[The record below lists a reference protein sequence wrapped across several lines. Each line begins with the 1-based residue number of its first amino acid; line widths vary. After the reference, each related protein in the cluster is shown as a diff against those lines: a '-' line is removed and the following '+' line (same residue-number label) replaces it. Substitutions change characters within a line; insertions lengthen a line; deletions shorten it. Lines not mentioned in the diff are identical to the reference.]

1 MEKCCDLPNQQSLGS
16 HDRQQ
21 SAVADVPRSGT
32 SVRYRIEKMDCPT
45 EETLI
50 RKKLESMPGVQGLD
64 FNLLEREITVHHSLP
79 GTETLTSAL
88 NAIGMAPVEIGTD
101 APDQS
106 APRAMEGREKLLL
119 WIGGIAAL
127 AAEGLGWITGKE
139 TSWPVAA
146 LALLSIL
153 TAGLPTLHKGWIAVR
168 SFTLNINFL
177 MSLAVI
183 GAVAIQRWPEAAM
196 VTFLFAIAE
205 AIEKLSLENARNA
218 IRALSELAPDTAEV
232 WDNSG
237 WVERSVREV
246 SVDERIRL
254 RTGLRVPLDSR
265 LESGNVAVNEAPITG
280 ESLPVDKIP
289 GDSLFAGTI
298 VLDGTAEAVVTAV
311 AGASTLAK
319 IAGAVQE
326 AQKQRAPTQRFVD
339 VFSRYYTP
347 SVFVLALLVILI
359 GTIFGGGGFSK
370 WLYEGLVILVIACP
384 CALVI
389 STPVSIVSGLA
400 AAAKRGILIKGG
412 VYLEGG
418 EKLRVIAVD
427 KTGTLT
433 LGKPAL
439 TDFILLNKDYDKDA
453 LLIAASLDEQSTHP
467 IAQAVVKAFR
477 NEDADAKFFVV
488 TNFKVLQGRGVCGEI
503 TGQTW
508 HLGNHRLIEELGAC
522 SKDLESILN
531 QLEEAGKT
539 ALVLTGPDGPVAAFG
554 VADVIRPESRDA
566 VQALQQQG
574 IQVVMLTGDN
584 NVTAMAVAKQVGITD
599 ARGELLPEDKATA
612 VAELRERFGPIGMVG
627 DGINDAPGLAR
638 ADIGFAMGAAG
649 TAAAMETADVAIM
662 DDDLRKVARF
672 IDLSHQTKR
681 VLRQNISLALAIKAV
696 FLVLALSQHA
706 TLWMAILADMGG
718 SLLVV
723 FNGLRLTRS

>member
-1 MEKCCDLPNQQSLGS
+1 MDKCCDLPPKKSPRT
-16 HDRQQ
+16 HDRPQ
-21 SAVADVPRSGT
+21 SPVADVPRSGT
-32 SVRYRIEKMDCPT
+32 AVRFRIEKMDCPT

-88 NAIGMAPVEIGTD
+88 TAIGMAPVEIGTD

-106 APRAMEGREKLLL
+106 APRGMEGREKLLL

-127 AAEGLGWITGKE
+127 AAEVLGWSTGKE

-146 LALLSIL
+146 LSLLSIL
-153 TAGLPTLHKGWIAVR
+153 TTGLPTLHKGWIAVR

-246 SVDERIRL
+246 SVNERIRL

-265 LESGNVAVNEAPITG
+265 LESGNIAVNEAPITG
-280 ESLPVDKIP
+280 ESLPVDKVS
-289 GDSLFAGTI
+289 GDPLFAGTI
-298 VLDGTAEAVVTAV
+298 VLDGTAEAIVTAV

-347 SVFVLALLVILI
+347 SVFVLALLVVVI
-359 GTIFGGGGFSK
+359 GSLFASGGFSR

-418 EKLRVIAVD
+418 EKLRIIAVD

-488 TNFKVLQGRGVCGEI
+488 TNFKVLQGRGVSGEI

-508 HLGNHRLIEELGAC
+508 HLGNHRLIEELRAC
-522 SKDLESILN
+522 SKELETTLH
-531 QLEEAGKT
+531 QLEDAGKT
-539 ALVLTGPDGPVAAFG
+539 ALILTGPDGPIAAFG
-554 VADVIRPESRDA
+554 IADVIRPESRDA
-566 VQALQQQG
+566 VQTLQQQG

-584 NVTAMAVAKQVGITD
+584 NVTAMAVARQVGITD

-662 DDDLRKVARF
+662 DDDLRKVAKFVR
-672 IDLSHQTKR
+672 LSHQTKR
-681 VLRQNISLALAIKAV
+681 VLRQNITLALAIKAV

>member
-1 MEKCCDLPNQQSLGS
+1 MDKCCDLPPEKTPGFQ
-16 HDRQQ
+16 DRQQ
-21 SAVADVPRSGT
+21 SATVDVPSSGKT
-32 SVRYRIEKMDCPT
+32 VTFRIDKMDCPT

-50 RKKLESMPGVQGLD
+50 RKRLEPMPGIYGMD
-64 FNLLEREITVHHSLP
+64 FNLLDRELTVHHSLP
-79 GTETLTSAL
+79 GTDTLTSAL
-88 NAIGMAPVEIGTD
+88 TAIGMAPVEIGKD
-101 APDQS
+101 APAKS
-106 APRAMEGREKLLL
+106 APRGMEGREKLLL

-127 AAEGLGWITGKE
+127 AAEILGWSTGKE
-139 TSWPVAA
+139 ASWAVAA
-146 LALLSIL
+146 LALLSIV

-168 SFTLNINFL
+168 SFTLDINFL

-205 AIEKLSLENARNA
+205 AIEKLSLDNARNA

-232 WDNSG
+232 WVDSG
-237 WVERSVREV
+237 WTERSVREV
-246 SVDERIRL
+246 AVKERIRL
-254 RTGLRVPLDSR
+254 RTGLRVPLDSC
-265 LESGNVAVNEAPITG
+265 LESGNIAVNEAPITG

-289 GDSLFAGTI
+289 GDPLFAGTI
-298 VLDGTAEAVVTAV
+298 VLDGTGEASVTAV

-347 SVFVLALLVILI
+347 SVVVLALLVVLV
-359 GTIFGGGGFSK
+359 GSVFASGGFSK

-418 EKLRVIAVD
+418 GKLRIIAVD

-433 LGKPAL
+433 RGKPAV
-439 TDFILLNKDYDKDA
+439 TDFILLDKGYAKDA

-467 IAQAVVKAFR
+467 IAQAVVKALR
-477 NEDADAKFFVV
+477 NEDADTKFISVA
-488 TNFKVLQGRGVCGEI
+488 NFKVLQGRGVSGEI
-503 TGQTW
+503 AGRTW

-522 SKDLESILN
+522 SKELEGTLH
-531 QLEEAGKT
+531 QLEESGKT
-539 ALVLTGPDGPVAAFG
+539 ALILSGPDGPAAAFG

-566 VQALQQQG
+566 VQALQQLG

-599 ARGELLPEDKATA
+599 ARGELLPEDKAAA
-612 VAELRERFGPIGMVG
+612 VAGLRKRFGPIGMVG

-638 ADIGFAMGAAG
+638 SDIGFAMGAAG
-649 TAAAMETADVAIM
+649 TATAMETADVAIM
-662 DDDLRKVARF
+662 DDDLRKVAKFVR
-672 IDLSHQTKR
+672 LSHQTKT
-681 VLRQNISLALAIKAV
+681 VLRQNITLALAIKAV

>member
-1 MEKCCDLPNQQSLGS
+1 MENCCDLPPKQGPEYNS
-16 HDRQQ
+16 HLQ
-21 SAVADVPRSGT
+21 SAAAKVPSSET
-32 SVRYRIEKMDCPT
+32 TVRFRIDKMDCPT

-50 RKKLESMPGVQGLD
+50 RKRLESMPGVYRLD
-64 FNLLEREITVHHSLP
+64 FNLLEREITIHHRLP
-79 GTETLTSAL
+79 GAETLRSAL
-88 NAIGMAPVEIGTD
+88 TAIGMAPIEIGAEAQD
-101 APDQS
+101 ES
-106 APRAMEGREKLLL
+106 APRDMGGRKELLL
-119 WIGGIAAL
+119 WVGGIAAL
-127 AAEGLGWITGKE
+127 AAEVLGWSTRNE
-139 TSWPVAA
+139 TSRAVVA

-205 AIEKLSLENARNA
+205 SIEKRSLENARNA
-218 IRALSELAPDTAEV
+218 IRMLSELAPDTAEV

-237 WVERSVREV
+237 WAERAVKV
-246 SVDERIRL
+246 IAVNERIRL

-265 LESGNVAVNEAPITG
+265 LTSGNIAVNEAPITG
-280 ESLPVDKIP
+280 ESLPIDKSP

-298 VLDGTAEAVVTAV
+298 ILDGTAEAIVTAV
-311 AGASTLAK
+311 AGESTLAR
-319 IAGAVQE
+319 IAGAVQQ
-326 AQKQRAPTQRFVD
+326 AQKERAPTQRFVD

-347 SVFVLALLVILI
+347 SVCVLAILVVLI
-359 GTIFGGGGFSK
+359 GSLFGGGGFSK

-439 TDFILLNKDYDKDA
+439 TDLVLLNKDYERDA

-467 IAQAVVKAFR
+467 IAHAVVNAFR
-477 NEDADAKFFVV
+477 SEDPDAKFFSV
-488 TNFKVLQGRGVCGEI
+488 TNFMVLQGRGVSGDI

-508 HLGNHRLIEELGAC
+508 HLGNHRLMEELRAC
-522 SKDLESILN
+522 SVELEKTLHG
-531 QLEEAGKT
+531 LEEAGKT
-539 ALVLTGPDGPVAAFG
+539 ALILTGPEGPVAAFG
-554 VADVIRPESRDA
+554 VADVVRPESRDA
-566 VQALQQQG
+566 VQVLQQQG

-584 NVTAMAVAKQVGITD
+584 KITAMAVARQVGITD

-612 VAELRERFGPIGMVG
+612 VAELRERFGLIGMVG

-649 TAAAMETADVAIM
+649 AAAAMETADVAIM
-662 DDDLRKVARF
+662 DDDLRKVATF
-672 IDLSHQTKR
+672 VHLSHKTKKI
-681 VLRQNISLALAIKAV
+681 LKQNISLALAIKAV

-723 FNGLRLTRS
+723 FNSLRLTRS